1 MGTIGFGAGPRP
13 VGAGRVKPRRRAI
26 DGAVVAPP
34 GGGDVR
40 PMRKVGGYSTV
51 GFRAT
56 PPIDRKPA
64 AEPELTATEREL
76 AAIDR
81 ELAAIDRELAAADRE
96 LAGSGT
102 APEARLAGVPEAR
115 LAGVPEA
122 FAGVPGLG
130 AVADVPPGARLA
142 AAHR

>member
-26 DGAVVAPP
+26 DGAVVSPP

-56 PPIDRKPA
+56 PPIDRKPPA
-64 AEPELTATEREL
+64 DTEITPTEREL

-102 APEARLAGVPEAR
+102 ASEAR

-122 FAGVPGLG
+122 FVGVPGLA